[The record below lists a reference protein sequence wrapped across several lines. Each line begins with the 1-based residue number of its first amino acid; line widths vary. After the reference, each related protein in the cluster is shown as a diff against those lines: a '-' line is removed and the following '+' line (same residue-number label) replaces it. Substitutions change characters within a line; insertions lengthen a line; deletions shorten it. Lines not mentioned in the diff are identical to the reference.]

1 MIPSVNNR
9 NQERRTIADLV
20 SMNSSEYKFHVYQKK
35 KNGLLTENVSS
46 EYPFVL
52 LSCYAI
58 YRDS

>member
-1 MIPSVNNR
+1 MILSVNNR

-35 KNGLLTENVSS
+35 NGLLTENVSS
-46 EYPFVL
+46 EYPLVL